1 MTNQTNIDSPWL
13 SAVAEVYRTS
23 ATDNERCEE
32 CGCLEDDHFLERS
45 IDPSAYDPQ
54 IWERRICLDCGEC
67 TRDE

>member
-13 SAVAEVYRTS
+13 
-23 ATDNERCEE
+23 TDNERCEE